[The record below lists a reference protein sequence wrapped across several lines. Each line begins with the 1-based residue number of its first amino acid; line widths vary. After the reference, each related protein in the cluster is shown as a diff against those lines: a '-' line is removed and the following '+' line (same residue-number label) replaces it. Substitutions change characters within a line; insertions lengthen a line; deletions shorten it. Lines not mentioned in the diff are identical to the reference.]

1 MCIPIHVASS
11 PLSLLLLQ
19 LEVQCP
25 SGVTIGFVAEHW
37 NLCRAVYSI
46 QNEKKEDMMGV
57 LGPCS
62 TYGCGSDS
70 VFEVNKYKINVSTIF
85 STSTNRPQNDVLL
98 DDFFVCE

>member
-25 SGVTIGFVAEHW
+25 PGVTIGFVAEHW